1 LIVRNTIVPLA
12 SIGST
17 FCWLLVLA
25 GLFAGV
31 AQLVLLGIVLFS
43 LAVIM
48 QIINLPVEF
57 NASRRGRALLRSTG
71 VIRPEEDEVVG
82 RVLDAAAWTYIAAA
96 LTGVLELRYCLRGR
110 GIITRQQSS

>member
-1 LIVRNTIVPLA
+1 
-12 SIGST
+12 
-17 FCWLLVLA
+17 VLA
-25 GLFAGV
+25 GLFAGL

-71 VIRPEEDEVVG
+71 VIRPEEEEVVG
-82 RVLDAAAWTYIAAA
+82 RVLDAAAWTYVAAA
-96 LTGVLELRYCLRGR
+96 LTGVLTLWFCLSGNRMIKQR
-110 GIITRQQSS
+110 S